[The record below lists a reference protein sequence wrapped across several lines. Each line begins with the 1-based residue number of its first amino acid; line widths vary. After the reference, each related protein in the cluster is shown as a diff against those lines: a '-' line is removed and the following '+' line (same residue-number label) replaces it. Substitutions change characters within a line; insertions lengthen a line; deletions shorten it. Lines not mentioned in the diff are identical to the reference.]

1 MDEQRKPLPD
11 SMGLPIRFP
20 EPGKRHGFLGFL
32 RSRLVTGLLV
42 AFPLVVTIFFG
53 RFLFGLVD
61 RWTDPISFYLF
72 QRRIPGVGTAL
83 FVLLIFVLGVLGHNV
98 LGRRILRI
106 GDRIFAR
113 IPILRS
119 IYLGTREVTRA
130 FAGDRAKSF
139 RRVVLIPF
147 PNEGVWAIAFVTGEF
162 KEPTAVGPRH
172 LISVFMPTTPNPTT
186 GFYLVYP
193 EESIRPT
200 GLSVEEALRL
210 VISGGLVST
219 TQDRVF
225 PGARTGPGELP

>member
-1 MDEQRKPLPD
+1 MDEQRTPAPD

-61 RWTDPISFYLF
+61 RWTDPISLYLF

-162 KEPTAVGPRH
+162 DETTPEGPRH

-186 GFYLVYP
+186 GFFLVYP
-193 EESIRPT
+193 EDSIRPT

-210 VISGGLVST
+210 VISGGLVSAA
-219 TQDRVF
+219 QDRVF

>member
-1 MDEQRKPLPD
+1 
-11 SMGLPIRFP
+11 MGLPIRFP

-61 RWTDPISFYLF
+61 RWTDPISLYLF

-162 KEPTAVGPRH
+162 DETTPEGPRH

-186 GFYLVYP
+186 GFFLVYP
-193 EESIRPT
+193 EDSIRPT

-210 VISGGLVST
+210 VISGGLVSAAH
-219 TQDRVF
+219 DRVF
-225 PGARTGPGELP
+225 PGARTGPGELQ

>member
-1 MDEQRKPLPD
+1 MDEQRTPAQD

-61 RWTDPISFYLF
+61 RWTDPISLYLF
-72 QRRIPGVGTAL
+72 ERRIPGVGTAL
-83 FVLLIFVLGVLGHNV
+83 FVLLIFVLGVLAHNV
-98 LGRRILRI
+98 LGRRVLRI
-106 GDRIFAR
+106 GDAVFAR

-147 PNEGVWAIAFVTGEF
+147 PYDGVWAIAFVTGEF
-162 KEPTAVGPRH
+162 DETTPDGPRH

-186 GFYLVYP
+186 GFFLVYP
-193 EESIRPT
+193 ESSLKPT
-200 GLSVEEALRL
+200 DLAVEEALRM
-210 VISGGLVST
+210 VISGGLVSAN
-219 TQDRVF
+219 QGRIF
-225 PGARTGPGELP
+225 PVSPPGPGQAP

>member
-1 MDEQRKPLPD
+1 MDEQRAPVQD

-32 RSRLVTGLLV
+32 RNRLVTGLLV

-53 RFLFGLVD
+53 RFLFDLVD
-61 RWTDPISFYLF
+61 RWADPISMQLF
-72 QRRIPGVGTAL
+72 ERRIPGVGTAL
-83 FVLLIFVLGVLGHNV
+83 FVIVIFVLGVLAHNV
-98 LGRRILRI
+98 LGRRVLRI
-106 GDRIFAR
+106 GDKIFAR

-130 FAGDRAKSF
+130 FAGERAKSF

-147 PNEGVWAIAFVTGEF
+147 PYDGVWSIAFVTGEF
-162 KEPTAVGPRH
+162 EEATPDGPRR

-186 GFYLVYP
+186 GFFLVYP
-193 EESIRPT
+193 ETSLRT
-200 GLSVEEALRL
+200 TNLSVEEALRL
-210 VISGGLVST
+210 VISGGLVSA

-225 PGARTGPGELP
+225 PRSSPGPGQPL

>member
-1 MDEQRKPLPD
+1 MDEQRTPAPD

-61 RWTDPISFYLF
+61 RWTDPISLYLF
-72 QRRIPGVGTAL
+72 QRRIPGVGSAL

-162 KEPTAVGPRH
+162 DETTPEGPRH

-186 GFYLVYP
+186 GFFLVYP
-193 EESIRPT
+193 EDSTRPT
-200 GLSVEEALRL
+200 ALSVEEALRL
-210 VISGGLVST
+210 VISGGLVSAA
-219 TQDRVF
+219 QDRVF